1 VTGPIIP
8 AGQRALTSALSR
20 LDHASS
26 AVSAASGG
34 QDGSFANALAGA
46 LGDVSGLQNNAQDA
60 IAAFVRGDN
69 VELHQVM
76 AASEEAS
83 LSLEILV
90 EVRNKLAEAYRSVMN
105 MQA

>member
-1 VTGPIIP
+1 MTGPIVP
-8 AGQRALTSALSR
+8 AGQRALASALAN
-20 LDHASS
+20 LDRATPASS
-26 AVSAASGG
+26 AG
-34 QDGSFANALAGA
+34 DGSFAHVLAGA
-46 LGDVSGLQNNAQDA
+46 LGDVSRLQTDSQDA
-60 IAAFVRGDN
+60 IAAFVRGDQ

-76 AASEEAS
+76 ATAEEAG

>member
-1 VTGPIIP
+1 MTGPIIP
-8 AGQRALTSALSR
+8 AGQRALASALSH
-20 LDHASS
+20 LDR
-26 AVSAASGG
+26 AAPATSG
-34 QDGSFANALAGA
+34 QDGSFASALSGA
-46 LGDVSGLQNNAQDA
+46 LGDVSRLQTYSQDA
-60 IAAFVRGDN
+60 IAAFVRGDQ

>member
-1 VTGPIIP
+1 MTGPIIP
-8 AGQRALTSALSR
+8 AGQRALAAALSH
-20 LDHASS
+20 LDRATP
-26 AVSAASGG
+26 AGAGP
-34 QDGSFANALAGA
+34 DGSFANVLAGA
-46 LGDVSGLQNNAQDA
+46 LGDVSRLQTESQDA
-60 IAAFVRGDN
+60 IAAFVRGDQ

-90 EVRNKLAEAYRSVMN
+90 EVRNKLSEAYRSVMN

>member
-1 VTGPIIP
+1 MTGPIVP
-8 AGQRALTSALSR
+8 AGQRALAAALSR
-20 LDHASS
+20 IEHATPP
-26 AVSAASGG
+26 AAA
-34 QDGSFANALAGA
+34 QDGSFADALAGA
-46 LGDVSGLQNNAQDA
+46 IGDVSRLQVESQDA
-60 IAAFVRGDN
+60 IAKFVRGEP

-90 EVRNKLAEAYRSVMN
+90 EVRNKLADAYRAVMN

>member
-1 VTGPIIP
+1 MTGPILP
-8 AGQRALTSALSR
+8 AGQRALASALAQ
-20 LDHASS
+20 LDR
-26 AVSAASGG
+26 AAPAAAG

-46 LGDVSGLQNNAQDA
+46 LTDVSRLQVDAQDA
-60 IAAFVRGDN
+60 MAAFVRGDQ

-76 AASEEAS
+76 AAAEEAG

-90 EVRNKLAEAYRSVMN
+90 EVRNKLSEAYRSVMN